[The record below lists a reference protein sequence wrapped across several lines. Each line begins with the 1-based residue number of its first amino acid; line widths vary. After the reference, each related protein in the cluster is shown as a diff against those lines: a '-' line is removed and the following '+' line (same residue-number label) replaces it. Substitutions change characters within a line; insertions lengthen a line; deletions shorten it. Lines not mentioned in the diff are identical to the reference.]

1 MCNQGAKQMTT
12 SIQLNPP
19 LYHVVSAEGV
29 TKGYLLATFSVGDQ
43 QTAITDKINASLSAC
58 QSMALDYVIDVPE
71 NAPEKQCTLVKLIK
85 LYDREM
91 RIEKATEIGE
101 EIFKKANVS
110 EKQGINPLLFQY
122 AKDHEIPVQGLISN
136 SLNDKIESL
145 LPKLV
150 EQITKT
156 EEAVRVIKKLFFC
169 WKKGDDGGLRKAMNV
184 NKTKPPV
191 SDFKSLNLEIAG
203 KIMKIF
209 SEATEPVFFGVDY
222 TRLVDGAQA
231 YEKGVASLLEFHGWK
246 LERT

>member
-1 MCNQGAKQMTT
+1 MTT

-58 QSMALDYVIDVPE
+58 QSMALDYVVDVPE
-71 NAPEKQCTLVKLIK
+71 NAPEKQYILVKLIK
-85 LYDREM
+85 WFDREKM
-91 RIEKATEIGE
+91 IEKATEIGE
-101 EIFKKANVS
+101 EIFKKANLS

-122 AKDHEIPVQGLISN
+122 ATDHEIPVQGLISN
-136 SLNDKIESL
+136 TSTDNIESL
-145 LPKLV
+145 SSKFL

-156 EEAVRVIKKLFFC
+156 EEVARVIKKLFFC

-184 NKTKPPV
+184 NKIKAL
-191 SDFKSLNLEIAG
+191 DFKTLNFEIAG
-203 KIMKIF
+203 KIMKIL
-209 SEATEPVFFGVDY
+209 SEATGPVFFGVDY
-222 TRLVDGAQA
+222 ARLIDGTQA